1 MLSRTVPSCVRSVVA
16 ASWQRCADAG
26 LSPDGSGLPPV
37 RLDADGLAEYRSGHP
52 LAELLPMFRVML
64 GDQFGDGD
72 HIFAIT
78 DAAGTLLWV
87 EGNARARQRAERMN
101 FVAGAAWS
109 EADAGTNAPGTAL
122 AMMRPVQIVAAEHY
136 NSLVHPWSCVAA
148 PLHDPVGGQPLGVID
163 ITGGESV
170 ASPYALGLVRATA
183 RLAETELAS
192 RASAAGRCVCP
203 GCRARRGPARLAA
216 APAGPDNQM
225 PVPGTIRLTALGR
238 DCALAEVDGRVLRL
252 RPRHSEIC
260 VILALT
266 ASGLA
271 GPRLAVRL
279 SDTDIHPVTLRAEIS
294 RLRRLL
300 GAELLSSH
308 PYEFRRPVSSD
319 YATVLSLLDQ
329 GRVAAATAAY
339 PGPLLPSS
347 QSPAIAGY
355 REALEQQLRAEV
367 LDSGDPRLL
376 RDWVSA
382 DWGADDIDAWQALA
396 RALPAE
402 SPQRSA
408 AAARAGALV

>member
-1 MLSRTVPSCVRSVVA
+1 
-16 ASWQRCADAG
+16 
-26 LSPDGSGLPPV
+26 
-37 RLDADGLAEYRSGHP
+37 
-52 LAELLPMFRVML
+52 MFRVML